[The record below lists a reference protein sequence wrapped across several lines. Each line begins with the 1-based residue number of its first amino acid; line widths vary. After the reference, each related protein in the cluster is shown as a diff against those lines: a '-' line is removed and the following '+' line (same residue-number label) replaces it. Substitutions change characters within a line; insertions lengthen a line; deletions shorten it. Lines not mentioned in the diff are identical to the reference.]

1 MNRAQRKAASA
12 VLNVAGA
19 VGKGV
24 SVVAD
29 ELDGKP
35 DPKKKKAKPEPP
47 VIVSVP
53 SADDSKVPSGGSGW
67 MLPVA
72 VLLGAGLLAMAT
84 KK

>member
-1 MNRAQRKAASA
+1 MNKAQRKAASA
-12 VLNVAGA
+12 VLDVAGA

-24 SVVAD
+24 AVVAD
-29 ELDGKP
+29 ELDGRP
-35 DPKKKKAKPEPP
+35 DPKKKKAKPQPP

-53 SADDSKVPSGGSGW
+53 SADTKPPASGSGW

-72 VLLGAGLLAMAT
+72 ILLGAGLVAMGT